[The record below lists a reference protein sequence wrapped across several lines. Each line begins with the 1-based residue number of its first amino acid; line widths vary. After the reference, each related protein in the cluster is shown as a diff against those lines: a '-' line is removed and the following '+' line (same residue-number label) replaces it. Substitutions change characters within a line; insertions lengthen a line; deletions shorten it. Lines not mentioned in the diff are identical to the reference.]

1 MKIKNMLA
9 ATLATG
15 LLLASCDKF
24 DSMNTNPD
32 ASTKANASMMATALI
47 LNITQQGSAKNFV
60 WDNML
65 SKQMA
70 WSEGA
75 QDEQY
80 NLFGRTDFDGYTIL
94 TNCAKMVEA
103 ADNEYKNSYMAL
115 GKFVK
120 AYKLFYKSL
129 QVGDIPY
136 SDALKGEEGV
146 QKPKYDTQKEVM
158 RQVLEDLEEAYA
170 LFSFAK
176 NFDGDPIFGGDTE
189 KWKKTVTA
197 FELKVLMHLCKKESD
212 PDLNVKGRFA
222 KLVAS
227 NPLMESNDDNFQLVY
242 SNKAGQIYP
251 FNDKVNKHYG
261 YVMLTNM
268 IIDNLK
274 KFNDYR
280 MFYYA
285 SPSIY
290 QTKAGVSDTEWEAYL
305 SVDPSD
311 SYSHL
316 SELYGEGKSCLLNV
330 RYVELPEGEPLIRLG
345 YAEQNFILAEAAV
358 RGWIS
363 GNASDYY
370 KKGIEASM
378 LFIAAHT
385 PDEAK
390 YHHGHPITAEY
401 IKEYLAQPVIQLN
414 GNKEKDL
421 EMILLQRYL
430 YSFMQH
436 PYDAY
441 YDYRRT
447 GYPVL
452 PINPNTNLNT
462 DKNKIPVRW
471 MYPESEFEYN
481 TENANEAVQRQYA
494 GSDNVNKLMWIL
506 QD

>member
-1 MKIKNMLA
+1 MKVKNIVVTTLA
-9 ATLATG
+9 ASLFLTA
-15 LLLASCDKF
+15 CDKF
-24 DSMNTNPD
+24 DGMNTNPD
-32 ASTKANASMMATALI
+32 ASTKATSAMMATAMI
-47 LNITQQGSAKNFV
+47 LDITEQGSAKNFV

-80 NLFGRTDFDGYTIL
+80 NLFGRINFDGYTIL
-94 TNCAKMVEA
+94 SNCDKMVA
-103 ADNEYKNSYMAL
+103 VADKDYKDSYLAL
-115 GKFVK
+115 AKFTK

-129 QVGDIPY
+129 EVGDIPY

-158 RQVLEDLEEAYA
+158 RQVLDDLEESYS
-170 LFSFAK
+170 LFSSGR
-176 NFDGDPIFGGDTE
+176 NFDGDPIFGGNVE

-197 FELKVLMHLCKKESD
+197 FELKVLTHLCKKESD
-212 PDLNVKGRFA
+212 TDLNVKGRFA
-222 KLVAS
+222 QLVSS
-227 NPLMESNDDNFQLVY
+227 NPLMESNEDNFQLVY

-251 FNDKVNKHYG
+251 FNNKVNKHYG
-261 YVMLTNM
+261 YVMISNM

-285 SPSIY
+285 SPSIF
-290 QTKAGVSDTEWEAYL
+290 QTNAGISDTEWDAYM

-311 SYSHL
+311 SYSDL
-316 SELYGEGKSCLLNV
+316 SKIYGEGKSCLLNV

-345 YAEQNFILAEAAV
+345 YAEQNFILAEGAI
-358 RGWIS
+358 RGWIP
-363 GNASDYY
+363 GDASAYY

-378 LFIAAHT
+378 RFIVANT
-385 PDEAK
+385 PNETT
-390 YHHGHPITAEY
+390 YHHGHPITDNY
-401 IKEYLAQPVIQLN
+401 IREYLEQPVIQLT

-421 EMILLQRYL
+421 EAILLQRYL
-430 YSFMQH
+430 ASFMQH

-462 DKNKIPVRW
+462 DKNNIPVRW

-481 TENANEAVQRQYA
+481 TENANEAVQRQYN
-494 GSDNVNKLMWIL
+494 GSDDVNKRMWIL